1 MINIST
7 NKPHIQYFSWFSKVQ
22 NKDDNITFIRAVFP
36 VSEVSMM
43 LSCLSGALLMKVA
56 FILPVE

>member
-22 NKDDNITFIRAVFP
+22 NKDDNITFTRAVFP
-36 VSEVSMM
+36 VSEVSVI
-43 LSCLSGALLMKVA
+43 LSGLSGVLLMKVA

>member
-22 NKDDNITFIRAVFP
+22 NKDDNITFTRAVFP
-36 VSEVSMM
+36 VSEVSVI
-43 LSCLSGALLMKVA
+43 LSGLSGVLLMKVA
-56 FILPVE
+56 FILPLE